1 MININKQANKLINEK
16 SPYLL
21 QHANN
26 PVNWYPWNEE
36 AFAVAER
43 DNKPIFLSIG
53 YSTCH
58 WCHVMERES
67 FEDQEVA
74 NQLNQNFVSIKVDRE
89 ERPDVDHLYMK
100 FCQALTGSGGWP
112 LTVLMTPD
120 KKPFFAGTYFP
131 KSNSRRYNR
140 AGLLEI
146 LEQVASLW
154 TKDENK
160 LRQSADEIVQA
171 IQAEHD
177 KQLSNQTNEFVSEPT
192 QAFQLDMNSNNTQSS
207 ENPRLSPLED
217 WGKDLLDQAYETFV
231 RTYDRNYGGFGQ
243 APKFPTPHNIGFLLR
258 YVEDHP
264 DSKAYT
270 MVRKTLDSMSRGGIY
285 DHVGF
290 GFSRYS
296 TDEKWLV
303 PHFEKMLYDN
313 ALLANVYLES
323 YQSKHEKADA
333 LRAREIFTYILRD
346 MTSPEGAFYCA
357 EDADSEG
364 VEGKFYVW
372 SPEEIRQV
380 LGEEQATLY
389 CKAYDITSKG
399 NFEGKN
405 IPNLLKGSWDK
416 IASDHQVTTE
426 TLHSL
431 LETSC
436 LALFD
441 VREQRIH
448 PHKDDKVL
456 TAWNGLMIAALAK
469 GAQVLNDPMYL
480 QAAEQAIQFLK
491 TNLRRNDGRLLAR
504 YREGEA
510 ANLGYLDDYAFL
522 IWGLLE
528 VYVASGKPT
537 YLEWALELQLDQ
549 ERLFTDSL
557 SGGYFLTG
565 SDAEEL
571 LIRPKESYDGAL
583 PSGNSISALNLLR
596 LARLTRDQKWET
608 RAENQLLAFRSM
620 ISTYPSGYTAFLQA
634 IQFALHPGQELILTG
649 SLNSPELPAM
659 RETIF
664 SSFHPYSTLLYQEG
678 KVGQF
683 IPWAKDYP
691 LEDTVTAYVCQN
703 FSCQNPVTSTVEL
716 DVLLQHS

>member
-1 MININKQANKLINEK
+1 MVHTSEHANKLIYEK

-21 QHANN
+21 QHAYN
-26 PVNWYPWNEE
+26 PVNWHPWNEE
-36 AFAVAER
+36 AFETAKRE
-43 DNKPIFLSIG
+43 NKPIFLSIG

-89 ERPDVDHLYMK
+89 ERPDVDHLYME

-112 LTVLMTPD
+112 LTVMMTPD

-131 KSNSRRYNR
+131 KSSRYGRS
-140 AGLLEI
+140 GLIEI
-146 LEQVASLW
+146 LEQVSSLW
-154 TKDENK
+154 KNNEK
-160 LRQSADEIVQA
+160 KIRQSADQIVQS
-171 IQAEHD
+171 IESEHQ
-177 KQLSNQTNEFVSEPT
+177 KNRLSNMTNESPSTSIVLESDII
-192 QAFQLDMNSNNTQSS
+192 LNNTHSL
-207 ENPRLSPLED
+207 ENPTIPPNLED
-217 WGKDLLDQAYETFV
+217 WGIKLVEQAFETFV
-231 RTYDRNYGGFGQ
+231 RTYDQNYGGFGHF
-243 APKFPTPHNIGFLLR
+243 PKFPTPHILGFLLR
-258 YVEDHP
+258 YDEDHP
-264 DSKAYT
+264 DSQAYA

-285 DHVGF
+285 DHIGF

-313 ALLANVYLES
+313 ALLAYVFLES

-333 LRAREIFTYILRD
+333 LKAREIFTYVLRD

-389 CKAYDITSKG
+389 FEAYNITPSG

-405 IPNLLKGSWDK
+405 IPNLLQENWDK
-416 IASDHQVTTE
+416 IANDHHITLE
-426 TLHSL
+426 TLHQL
-431 LETSC
+431 LETSRQ
-436 LALFD
+436 ALFNA
-441 VREQRIH
+441 RNQRIH
-448 PHKDDKVL
+448 PYKDDKVL
-456 TAWNGLMIAALAK
+456 TAWNGLMIASLAK
-469 GAQVLNDPMYL
+469 GAQVLNEPVYL
-480 QAAEQAIQFLK
+480 KAAEQALQFLK
-491 TNLRRNDGRLLAR
+491 TNLRRENGRLLAR
-504 YREGEA
+504 YRDGESV
-510 ANLGYLDDYAFL
+510 NLGYLDDYAYM

-528 VYVASGKPT
+528 LYVASGKPT
-537 YLEWALELQLDQ
+537 HLKWALELQMDQ
-549 ERLFTDSL
+549 ERLFTDTI

-571 LIRPKESYDGAL
+571 LFRPKESYDGAL

-596 LARLTRDQKWET
+596 LARLTREQKWQT
-608 RAENQLLAFRSM
+608 RAENQLIAFKSN
-620 ISTYPSGYTAFLQA
+620 ISAYPSGYTAFLQA
-634 IQFALHPGQELILTG
+634 IQFALHPGQELILAG
-649 SLNSPELPAM
+649 SLSAPELPAM
-659 RETIF
+659 RKTIF
-664 SSFHPYSTLLYQEG
+664 SNYHPYSTLLYQEG
-678 KVGQF
+678 NVGQF
-683 IPWAKDYP
+683 IPWVKDYS

-703 FSCQNPVTSTVEL
+703 FSCQNPVKTTDEL
-716 DVLLQHS
+716 DLLLQHP

>member
-1 MININKQANKLINEK
+1 MTTIQNVPNRLSKEK

-26 PVNWYPWNEE
+26 PVQWYPWSEE
-36 AFAVAER
+36 AFETAKAE
-43 DNKPIFLSIG
+43 NKPIFLSIG

-74 NQLNQNFVSIKVDRE
+74 DQLNQNFVSIKVDRE
-89 ERPDVDHLYMK
+89 ERPDIDHLYMK

-131 KSNSRRYNR
+131 KANSRRYNR

-146 LEQVASLW
+146 LNQVTSMW
-154 TKDENK
+154 TNDEYK
-160 LRQSADEIVQA
+160 LRQSADQIVQA
-171 IQAEHD
+171 
-177 KQLSNQTNEFVSEPT
+177 
-192 QAFQLDMNSNNTQSS
+192 FQPNVNSTNTQSS
-207 ENPRLSPLED
+207 ENPSRLFSLED
-217 WGKDLLDQAYETFV
+217 WGKDLLDQAFETFV
-231 RTYDRNYGGFGQ
+231 QTYDRNYGGFGTS
-243 APKFPTPHNIGFLLR
+243 PKFPTPHIIGFLLR
-258 YVEDHP
+258 YAEDHP
-264 DSKAYT
+264 DSQAYT

-285 DHVGF
+285 DHVGL

-313 ALLANVYLES
+313 ALLANVFLES

-333 LRAREIFTYILRD
+333 LKAHEIFTYILRD

-372 SPEEIRQV
+372 SPVEIQQV
-380 LGEEQATLY
+380 LREEQATLY
-389 CKAYDITSKG
+389 CKAYDITPAG

-405 IPNLLKGSWDK
+405 IPNLLKVNWNQ

-431 LETSC
+431 LETSR
-436 LALFD
+436 LALFK
-441 VREQRIH
+441 VRAQRIH

-469 GAQVLNDPMYL
+469 GAQVLNAPIYL
-480 QAAEQAIQFLK
+480 QAAEQAIKFLK
-491 TNLRRNDGRLLAR
+491 TNLRRSDGRLLAR
-504 YREGEA
+504 YRDGES
-510 ANLGYLDDYAFL
+510 ANLGYLDDYAYL

-528 VYVASGKPT
+528 LYVASGKPT
-537 YLEWALELQLDQ
+537 YLEWALKLQQDQ

-557 SGGYFLTG
+557 SGGYFITG

-596 LARLTRDQKWET
+596 LARLTRDEKWEI
-608 RAENQLLAFRSM
+608 RAENQLRAFKSM
-620 ISTYPSGYTAFLQA
+620 ITADPSGYTAFLQA
-634 IQFALHPGQELILTG
+634 MQFALHPGGQELILTG
-649 SLNSPELPAM
+649 LLNSPELAAM
-659 RETIF
+659 RATIF
-664 SSFHPYSTLLYQEG
+664 SSFRPYSTLLYQEG
-678 KVGQF
+678 KVGQI
-683 IPWAKDYP
+683 IPWAEDYP
-691 LEDTVTAYVCQN
+691 LEDSVTAYVCQN
-703 FSCQNPVTSTVEL
+703 FSCQNPVTSTAEL
-716 DVLLQHS
+716 DILLQHS